1 MKTLPWL
8 AVLCFVV
15 SSLAE
20 DLKTGDTGTYR
31 GEYEPAMQL
40 RYDARNMGVC
50 IDDYPRKLNHRGG
63 YSTTHSPMST
73 NSQPSLREMIESL
86 K

>member
-8 AVLCFVV
+8 AVLYFVAT
-15 SSLAE
+15 SLAE
-20 DLKTGDTGTYR
+20 DLKTVGTGTYR
-31 GEYEPAMQL
+31 GEFEPAIQL
-40 RYDARNMGVC
+40 RYDMRNLGGCV
-50 IDDYPRKLNHRGG
+50 DDYPRKLNHRKG
-63 YSTTHSPMST
+63 YSTTYSTMST